1 MLQKAVVKL
10 LRIWKKHK
18 ILVIILLTLFYITFL
33 DSNNILQF
41 VKLLR
46 QVHSLEKQKQQLIE
60 QIRQDSIKLY
70 QLKSNDRTFERFAR
84 EQYFFHKPGE
94 EVYVLKVKK

>member
-1 MLQKAVVKL
+1 MFRKVVVKL

-18 ILVIILLTLFYITFL
+18 ILVIILLTVFYIVFL
-33 DSNNILQF
+33 DSNNVIQF

-46 QVHSLEKQKQQLIE
+46 QVRALESEKKQLIE
-60 QIRQDSIKLY
+60 QIQRDSVKLY
-70 QLKSNDRTFERFAR
+70 LLKTNDKTFEQFAR

-94 EVYVLKVKK
+94 DVYVLKVKN

>member
-1 MLQKAVVKL
+1 MLQKVLVKL

-33 DSNNILQF
+33 DSNNVIQF

-46 QVHSLEKQKQQLIE
+46 QVKGLEAQKQQLIE
-60 QIRQDSIKLY
+60 QIHQDSVKLY
-70 QLKSNDRTFERFAR
+70 LLKTSDKTFERFAR

-94 EVYVLKVKK
+94 DVYVLKVKK